1 MSAAVG
7 AALTGAPYAAAV
19 DAEWEREGPS
29 PREQRLDVL
38 LGLLLAAAAMVSMEL
53 SRSVGEV
60 FDDAPGTWER
70 VAWALGVALPLCVR
84 RRFPVAVLVLVAA
97 AFIGHQ
103 ARLVFDPLVTSV
115 CLYLALYTA
124 GAWARDR
131 RAATAVRLVVVVAMF
146 SWLGISLST
155 TAWQETT
162 QGADGDGLLPPVTA
176 VVLLVTVMNLAY
188 FAAGWVVGDRA
199 WLQART
205 LAELE
210 LRNRQL
216 HEQRVENT
224 RRAVVQERVRIARE
238 LHDVVAHHVSVM
250 GVQAGAARRVMA
262 TRPGDAQAA
271 ISRVEASARQATDEM
286 RRLLGVLREDVPDD
300 DLAPAP
306 GTERLAEL
314 VAGAAGAQLRADFAE
329 VGTPRPLPPALSVT
343 LYRIVQEALT
353 NTVRHAGARRVDVR
367 LRWLD
372 GAVEV
377 EVVDDG
383 VGSPTRR
390 DREPGLGLVGMQER
404 AVVHDGELEVGPR
417 LAGGYRVRARFPVAP
432 DTHDA
437 LDALDATATQV
448 RT

>member
-1 MSAAVG
+1 M
-7 AALTGAPYAAAV
+7 
-19 DAEWEREGPS
+19 DAEWEREGPG
-29 PREQRLDVL
+29 PRERRLDVV
-38 LGLLLAAAAMVSMEL
+38 LGLLLAVTAVVSMEL
-53 SRSVGEV
+53 ARSVGDV
-60 FDDAPGTWER
+60 FEDAPGAWER
-70 VAWALGVALPLCVR
+70 AVWALAVALPLCVR

-162 QGADGDGLLPPVTA
+162 QGGDGDGVLPPVTA

-199 WLQART
+199 WQQART

-216 HEQRVENT
+216 HEQRAENT

-262 TRPGDAQAA
+262 TRPDDAQAA

-286 RRLLGVLREDVPDD
+286 RRLLGVLREDVPEEH

-306 GTERLAEL
+306 GTDRLPEL
-314 VAGAAGAQLRADFAE
+314 VAGAAGTQLRADYAE
-329 VGTPRPLPPALSVT
+329 VGTARPLPPALSVT

-372 GAVEV
+372 DAVEV

-383 VGSPTRR
+383 VGATKGR
-390 DREPGLGLVGMQER
+390 DGGVGLGLVGMQER
-404 AVVHDGELEVGPR
+404 TVVHDGELEVGPR
-417 LAGGYRVRARFPVAP
+417 LEGGYRVRARFPVEQ
-432 DTHDA
+432 DA
-437 LDALDATATQV
+437 VEAVVSGL
-448 RT
+448 RS